1 MTHEQMVKNLVKPG
15 AEILAQVSPDMIGL
29 IHMILGVAGET
40 GELLDA
46 IKKAAIYQKPIDM
59 ENVIEELGDI
69 EFYLE
74 GMRQQLGITRE
85 QTLEANIE
93 KLSKRYHSG
102 SYSDTQAQE
111 RADK

>member
-1 MTHEQMVKNLVKPG
+1 
-15 AEILAQVSPDMIGL
+15 
-29 IHMILGVAGET
+29 
-40 GELLDA
+40 
-46 IKKAAIYQKPIDM
+46 M

-85 QTLEANIE
+85 QTLEANIS